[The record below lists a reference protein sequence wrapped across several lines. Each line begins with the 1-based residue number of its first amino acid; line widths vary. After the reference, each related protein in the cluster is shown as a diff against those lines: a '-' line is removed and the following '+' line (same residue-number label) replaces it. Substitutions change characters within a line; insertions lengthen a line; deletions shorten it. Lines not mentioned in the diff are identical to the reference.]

1 MSRIEAL
8 EKEIEASKAV
18 TEKLQKELDI
28 EKRKNEIAY
37 LIQKT
42 KNYYGLTSD
51 GCIYSSYWDNSH
63 FERNLY
69 AQGNVFLT
77 QEEAEKELNR
87 RILLTRFKQFRD
99 KCNGDW
105 KPDRDNVLQ
114 DKFHISYSYKLRRLD
129 VFSECRTT
137 KFSLFGYFKNQADCF
152 RAISLLGDE
161 IKRLFLEEE

>member
-63 FERNLY
+63 FERIY
-69 AQGNVFLT
+69 THKEMYFLL
-77 QEEAEKELNR
+77 K
-87 RILLTRFKQFRD
+87 K
-99 KCNGDW
+99 
-105 KPDRDNVLQ
+105 
-114 DKFHISYSYKLRRLD
+114 KL
-129 VFSECRTT
+129 
-137 KFSLFGYFKNQADCF
+137 
-152 RAISLLGDE
+152 
-161 IKRLFLEEE
+161 KRN